1 MKYGQ
6 LQRFSTSLNKYKPST
21 YQTSTVCGPFAA
33 RRHSR
38 VKYEHNKEYSFSP
51 RINKSA
57 NNKELD
63 YVQKR
68 HLSMMEEGYFE
79 DIDEYLIQQL
89 DDMKE
94 FALEEEYIQSPNVAA
109 KQTKNL

>member
-1 MKYGQ
+1 
-6 LQRFSTSLNKYKPST
+6 
-21 YQTSTVCGPFAA
+21 
-33 RRHSR
+33 
-38 VKYEHNKEYSFSP
+38 
-51 RINKSA
+51 
-57 NNKELD
+57 
-63 YVQKR
+63 
-68 HLSMMEEGYFE
+68 MMEEGYFE